1 MNIYEYAI
9 NIFNMNME
17 YEYQFNMYHNCF
29 AYPENRQLAPSSL
42 IPESQSPIKCV
53 THAHAYLPPVPL
65 SLSVFEPARSKL
77 AA

>member
-1 MNIYEYAI
+1 M
-9 NIFNMNME
+9 M
-17 YEYQFNMYHNCF
+17 NMYHNCF

-42 IPESQSPIKCV
+42 IPESQSPIKCA